1 MNDTSALNLDHLE
14 HLDHLDDKLVVK
26 KPVEIMAPKK
36 LILKRNMESVKEN
49 DEEDV
54 QIELPKTL
62 APQLTNSV
70 SVEDSNSY
78 SEPIPS
84 KDVSE
89 PKKIKL
95 SLSTLSEKE
104 VCINFLSRF
113 FFSLHFFLLL
123 DF

>member
-104 VCINFLSRF
+104 VCINFLFPIF
-113 FFSLHFFLLL
+113 FFKS
-123 DF
+123 